1 MNKEEIQAIERCEN
15 FSINVLVEHPD
26 IYGSR
31 WLVQEDIK
39 SIKAVKTLLRL
50 YRQLEQENKELKEEL
65 QKADSITQSCI
76 FNGKKESEISYRIAL
91 NLVEQL
97 RNENKE
103 LKAYIKELEENS
115 GVLVSQVESWSKTAD
130 IYLEKYQEL
139 HNKIDKYKDLEQSL
153 TFIKN
158 RVKQGMTQENVNKCA
173 IQLVNSYLKDSDVDE
188 L

>member
-50 YRQLEQENKELKEEL
+50 YRQLQQENNQLK
-65 QKADSITQSCI
+65 D
-76 FNGKKESEISYRIAL
+76 
-91 NLVEQL
+91 
-97 RNENKE
+97 
-103 LKAYIKELEENS
+103 YIKELEENS
-115 GVLVSQVESWSKTAD
+115 VVLVSQVESWSKTAD

-139 HNKIDKYKDLEQSL
+139 HNKIDKCLEYLEDKNNSEW
-153 TFIKN
+153 IKIDKLLQ
-158 RVKQGMTQENVNKCA
+158 V
-173 IQLVNSYLKDSDVDE
+173 LKDSDVDE
-188 L
+188 